1 MDSVELVETTPKTTL
16 TETFE
21 DFSHIDVGLFW
32 GAVGDDNEDTKGS
45 THVFYCFSFA
55 SSSWTCRSTTEV
67 HVEGLCKGDVA
78 TICKRC
84 NTKSFFGPKELIRI
98 INLPIRHLNLQMIN
112 FIPPVDPNLFL
123 PLEITNVRNF
133 TESLLTRKIKEQVHL
148 MYLDGNEGLDLGSNQ
163 LSLFSF
169 KTHYS
174 KII

>member
-1 MDSVELVETTPKTTL
+1 
-16 TETFE
+16 
-21 DFSHIDVGLFW
+21 
-32 GAVGDDNEDTKGS
+32 
-45 THVFYCFSFA
+45 
-55 SSSWTCRSTTEV
+55 
-67 HVEGLCKGDVA
+67 
-78 TICKRC
+78 
-84 NTKSFFGPKELIRI
+84 
-98 INLPIRHLNLQMIN
+98 MIN